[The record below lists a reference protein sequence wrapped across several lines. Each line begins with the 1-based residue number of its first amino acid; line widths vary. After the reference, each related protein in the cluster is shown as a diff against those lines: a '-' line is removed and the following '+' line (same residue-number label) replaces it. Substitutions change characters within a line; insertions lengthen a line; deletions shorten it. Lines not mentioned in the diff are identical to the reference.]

1 MNTAER
7 LDLARRIVRL
17 ARSATAVYVVG
28 RTVSAEVA
36 SEVRVFDE
44 DRHGPQGV
52 TLTALTLVDA
62 VVGRKRLDDLLR
74 VLDALE
80 ALPPA

>member
-1 MNTAER
+1 M
-7 LDLARRIVRL
+7 RL

-36 SEVRVFDE
+36 SSIRVLDE

-52 TLTALTLVDA
+52 TLTALTLVDE
-62 VVGRKRLDDLLR
+62 VVGRKCLDDLLR